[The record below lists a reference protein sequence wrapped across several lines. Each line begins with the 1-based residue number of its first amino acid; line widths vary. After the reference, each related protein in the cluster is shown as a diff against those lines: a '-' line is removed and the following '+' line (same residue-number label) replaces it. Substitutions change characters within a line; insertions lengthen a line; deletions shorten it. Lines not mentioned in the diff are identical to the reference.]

1 MKQHKTIPKIT
12 SVGENME
19 KLQVLCT
26 ADGKVK
32 LGSSCGKQYRGPLK
46 NEKQNYCVTQHFQ
59 F

>member
-1 MKQHKTIPKIT
+1 MKQYKTIPKIT

-19 KLQVLCT
+19 KLEVLCT

-32 LGSSCGKQYRGPLK
+32 LGSSCGKQYEGPSK
-46 NEKQNYCVTQHFQ
+46 NENQNYCVTEHFQ